1 MSTIKKDDDF
11 VVSLPQDN
19 EHELQ
24 SLAAE
29 NRSTRRDVGSDGALS
44 QLTNSS
50 SASILGYCLASISMT
65 VVNKYVV
72 SGEGWNL
79 MFLYLGI
86 QVSQSPLLP
95 LVHAP
100 WRIFSW
106 RTNADTCASHRQL
119 CVCWQFCFA
128 RIWDSCP
135 WRGSTRKMQ
144 SNGSPLPYCS
154 SPRSTRAARPSST
167 SRCPSSPSSRT

>member
-11 VVSLPQDN
+11 TVSLPQDN

-29 NRSTRRDVGSDGALS
+29 NRSSHRDARSDGALS

-79 MFLYLGI
+79 MFLYLAI
-86 QVSQSPLLP
+86 QVCSFSPL
-95 LVHAP
+95 
-100 WRIFSW
+100 
-106 RTNADTCASHRQL
+106 
-119 CVCWQFCFA
+119 
-128 RIWDSCP
+128 
-135 WRGSTRKMQ
+135 
-144 SNGSPLPYCS
+144 SPLWCALAHLGRVNPC
-154 SPRSTRAARPSST
+154 
-167 SRCPSSPSSRT
+167 